1 MSDSGPSNLNGTPT
15 DSRPETKPNVS
26 WTDPDHRAKGRR
38 MLNNLARSNPAVLR
52 PFEILRNDWEY
63 WWELLDWEERKGIS
77 DTTLREIDALL
88 NDKWDETFPSFN
100 HPDVRIMLRDL
111 VGRFLFRDDRDS
123 ELYSFWEPRTFVA
136 LAV

>member
-1 MSDSGPSNLNGTPT
+1 
-15 DSRPETKPNVS
+15 
-26 WTDPDHRAKGRR
+26 

-52 PFEILRNDWEY
+52 RFEILRNDWEY
-63 WWELLDWEERKGIS
+63 WWELLDWEERKGIP

-100 HPDVRIMLRDL
+100 HPDARIMLRDL
-111 VGRFLFRDDRDS
+111 VGRYLSRDDRDS